1 MTREGGEGWGPWEL
15 IPRVAGG
22 AVSVPVVVG
31 FVALGAAV
39 LVGRSVRG
47 VIRESWALVPSWR
60 SSPHE
65 RGQPDRD
72 SDSHAA

>member
-1 MTREGGEGWGPWEL
+1 MTREGGEGWGPWEV

-39 LVGRSVRG
+39 LVGRSLRG
-47 VIRESWALVPSWR
+47 VIREGWALLPAWR
-60 SSPHE
+60 ASPRE
-65 RGQPDRD
+65 RRPRD
-72 SDSHAA
+72 PDSHAA